1 MPPTPAL
8 TSGRPDATATARRC
22 VLAGPAPAPA
32 TVTEFGR
39 RGGLHC
45 AVHAESDA
53 LPAPASAAQRAELT
67 GLMRAWQ
74 SGDADAGQQL
84 LALVYPRM
92 RAIAAQALRGQRDAT
107 LAPTELAHEAL
118 LRLLGD
124 RPDWRDR
131 QHFFHVVAQAS
142 RQILV
147 DHARRRLADKRGGG
161 QAPLS
166 LGAAEHAAQPEQEH
180 ALLKVDD
187 ALSALAVV
195 DPRRAK
201 IVELVYFGGWS
212 RAEIAAALA
221 ISEGTVDRDLRFAR
235 AWLKQALDA

>member
-1 MPPTPAL
+1 MNADT
-8 TSGRPDATATARRC
+8 D
-22 VLAGPAPAPA
+22 APA
-32 TVTEFGR
+32 G
-39 RGGLHC
+39 
-45 AVHAESDA
+45 
-53 LPAPASAAQRAELT
+53 PASAAQRAELT

-92 RAIAAQALRGQRDAT
+92 RAIAAQVLRGQRDAT

-124 RPDWRDR
+124 TPDWRDR

-161 QAPLS
+161 QQPLS
-166 LGAAEHAAQPEQEH
+166 LAAAEQAVQPDQEA

-187 ALSALAVV
+187 ALSALASI
-195 DPRRAK
+195 DPRRAR
-201 IVELVYFGGWS
+201 IVELVYFGGFA
-212 RAEIAAALA
+212 RAEIASALA

-235 AWLKQALDA
+235 AWLKQALSA